1 MGILYQTSFG
11 VFLVLLCCLGGGAA
25 WMTGRACANTWRPL
39 YVLFWFVFLLS
50 LAIRFLTF
58 ALFDGTLLSVHYL
71 VVDYLILLAIG
82 LAGCGYCRHRLQV
95 RRASHMYLA
104 DTAAH
109 SRHGYYDPTTYIE
122 VCENTSSHTT

>member
-58 ALFDGTLLSVHYL
+58 ALFQGELLSL
-71 VVDYLILLAIG
+71 SGYLIDTVALIAISG
-82 LAGCGYCRHRLQV
+82 VTFRVTKARKLVSQYPWLYEADGVFGWREKGAGGK
-95 RRASHMYLA
+95 
-104 DTAAH
+104 
-109 SRHGYYDPTTYIE
+109 
-122 VCENTSSHTT
+122 